1 MSVKKL
7 MYVKK
12 IMIGILLHVTVKNRK
27 NIASIMDDKT
37 IVTDEFI
44 QSYHEEREVTPK
56 NFQEKNVTC
65 KTQNLYILL
74 PVLLITTALLITVN
88 IYCYLIK

>member
-12 IMIGILLHVTVKNRK
+12 IIIGILLHVTVKNGK
-27 NIASIMDDKT
+27 KIASIMDDAT

-44 QSYHEEREVTPK
+44 QSYHEVTPK